1 MNSHR
6 RKLSTSLTNRPG
18 RVNGVKY
25 VLQLG
30 GDSISLKDGANT
42 FIGIITGP
50 SMQRESLLP
59 PGADSAM
66 LLSVTNPG
74 KEIPSEFSWLKD
86 LNPQQE
92 IAAKAGEGPV
102 LVVAGAGTGKTKTLA
117 YHVAH
122 LVCTGVDPGRI
133 MLLTFTRRA
142 AEEMIRRANAILRI
156 ARPETAPNAT
166 RVWGGT
172 FHSVANRLL
181 RVYCK
186 AVGLDENFTV
196 LDQSDAEDL
205 MNVVRHENGLSGKEK
220 RFPRAATCLAIYS
233 RCINSSDPLDFTLKK
248 YFPWCEE
255 WEKELKGLFKAY
267 VDAKQARNVLDF
279 DDLLLFWHHLLA
291 DEEVA
296 KHVEARFEHILV
308 DEYQDTNRLQA
319 GILQRMRRNNK
330 NIMVVGD
337 DAQSI
342 YSFRAAD
349 IHNILEFPKQFP
361 GTHQITLEQNYRSR
375 QPILDATNHII
386 AFASERY
393 TKDLW
398 STREGEQRPLLVT
411 CEREEDQTEYVVR
424 KILEHYEQ
432 GIPLFRQAVL
442 FRVGYW
448 SDQLEVELG
457 RHRIPFHK
465 YGGLKF
471 LEAAHVKDLLSFL
484 RILENP
490 RDQLA
495 WSRVLN
501 LLEGIGPAM
510 AARGFEFVQNG
521 SFHPWV
527 IGQFSCPKVAQNSIH
542 RLGGLFRELSE
553 NRIPLAGQIGRIR
566 KFYEPILIKVYEN
579 PEPRRHDLEQ
589 LEHIAGR
596 YRSRRRFLTDLTL
609 DPPTSTADFAG
620 PPILNDDWLTLST
633 IHSAKGCEWDVVYL
647 IHATDGIL
655 PSDLATGDAEQIE
668 EERRLLYVAC
678 TRAKDWLYVLFPIR
692 YYYRK
697 HLLGDGHGYA
707 QLTRFIPP
715 PVTKF
720 FEQESAVRD
729 QGEEDIAGKEQATIR
744 DIRKAIRSIWE

>member
-1 MNSHR
+1 
-6 RKLSTSLTNRPG
+6 
-18 RVNGVKY
+18 
-25 VLQLG
+25 
-30 GDSISLKDGANT
+30 
-42 FIGIITGP
+42 
-50 SMQRESLLP
+50 
-59 PGADSAM
+59 
-66 LLSVTNPG
+66 
-74 KEIPSEFSWLKD
+74 
-86 LNPQQE
+86 
-92 IAAKAGEGPV
+92 
-102 LVVAGAGTGKTKTLA
+102 
-117 YHVAH
+117 
-122 LVCTGVDPGRI
+122 

-142 AEEMIRRANAILRI
+142 AEEMIRRANAIGRV
-156 ARPETAPNAT
+156 ARLETSPHAT

-181 RVYCK
+181 RIYCK
-186 AVGLDENFTV
+186 TIGLEESFTV
-196 LDQSDAEDL
+196 LDQGDAEDL

-220 RFPRAATCLAIYS
+220 RFPRKTTCLAIYS
-233 RCINSSDPLDFTLKK
+233 RCVNSSDPLGYTLKT
-248 YFPWCEE
+248 YFPWCQE
-255 WEKELKGLFKAY
+255 WEEELRGLFKAY

-279 DDLLLFWHHLLA
+279 DDLLLFWYHLLA

-296 KHVEARFEHILV
+296 ERVEARFNHILV

-319 GILQRMRRNNK
+319 GILQRMRRTNK

-349 IHNILEFPKQFP
+349 IHNILDFPKQFP
-361 GTHQITLEQNYRSR
+361 DTKQITLEENYRSC

-386 AFASERY
+386 ALASERY

-398 STREGEQRPLLVT
+398 STRGGEQKPLLVT
-411 CEREEDQTEYVVR
+411 CEREEEQTDYVVR

-432 GIPLFRQAVL
+432 GIPLRRQAVL

-448 SDQLEVELG
+448 SDHLEVELA
-457 RHRIPFHK
+457 RRKIPFHK

-501 LLEGIGPAM
+501 LLEGIGPAI
-510 AARGFEFVQNG
+510 AARGFAFVRDQG
-521 SFHPWV
+521 FDPRV
-527 IGQFSCPKVAQNSIH
+527 IGQFVGPMVARNSIH
-542 RLGGLFRELSE
+542 RLGGLFRELTAGRE
-553 NRIPLAGQIGRIR
+553 KPVPLATQVERIR
-566 KFYEPILIKVYEN
+566 QFYEPILTKVYEN
-579 PEPRRHDLEQ
+579 PEPRRRDLEQ

-620 PPILNDDWLTLST
+620 PPTLDDDWLTLST

-678 TRAKDWLYVLFPIR
+678 TRAKDWLYVLFPLR
-692 YYYRK
+692 YYHRK
-697 HLLGDGHGYA
+697 HRLGDGHGYA
-707 QLTRFIPP
+707 QLTRFIPS
-715 PVTKF
+715 PVAQF
-720 FEQESAVRD
+720 FDHGSVVAD
-729 QGEEDIAGKEQATIR
+729 QSEEEIPGKQTTAR
-744 DIRKAIRSIWE
+744 DIRKSIRSMWE